1 MAQNNIR
8 MAMNSI
14 SAYKWRSFLT
24 MLGII
29 ISVVSIVTIVSLG
42 EGVKHQLSAQI
53 TRTGK
58 DLITVRGG
66 TIVDRNE
73 KGEITGVN
81 LLNLFAGNNLN
92 ETDYQ
97 VVNGVPNMQLVAP
110 FASISGAPA
119 TDDGVRA
126 NNISTVATTSKA
138 ADALSQDVQY
148 GGFFSDSDTDSATAV
163 IGKQVAEQLFKED
176 APIGKSFQLRGQ
188 RVVVQ
193 GVFKKFAATP
203 LTPGID
209 YNNTIFVPYTFGQ
222 RLTGATLQPYQILV
236 RPNADVSSAQAAND
250 ISNALKQAHG
260 GQTDFTVLQADDN
273 LALASTALS
282 LITNVVAAIA
292 AVSLIVGGIGIMN
305 IMLVSVSERT
315 HEIGVRKAVGATN
328 KQILR
333 QFLTEAV
340 VLSTTGG
347 IIGILFAILANY
359 LLRVFTNLQPVI
371 TLPIV
376 SVAVLVAI
384 IVGSVFG
391 VAPALQA
398 ARKDPIEA
406 LRRI

>member
-1 MAQNNIR
+1 

>member
-14 SAYKWRSFLT
+14 GAYKWRSFLT

-42 EGVKHQLSAQI
+42 EGVKHQLNAQI
-53 TRTGK
+53 THTGK

-66 TIVDRNE
+66 TIVERNN
-73 KGEITGVN
+73 KGEITHVN

-92 ETDYQ
+92 EADYQ
-97 VVNGVPNMQLVAP
+97 VVSKVPSVQLVVP
-110 FASISGAPA
+110 FASLSGTPV
-119 TDDGVRA
+119 TDDGVQS
-126 NNISTVATTSKA
+126 NTISTVATTGKA

-148 GGFFSDSDTDSATAV
+148 GGFFSDSDSDSATAV

-193 GVFKKFAATP
+193 GVFKKFAASP

-209 YNNTIFVPYTFGQ
+209 YNNTIFVPYSFGQ
-222 RLTGATLQPYQILV
+222 RVTGASLQPYQILV
-236 RPNADVSSAQAAND
+236 RPKPGVSSQQAAD
-250 ISNALKQAHG
+250 DVTKALKEAHG
-260 GQTDFTVLQADDN
+260 GQTDFTVLQATDN
-273 LALASTALS
+273 LTLAGTALS

-328 KQILR
+328 KQILH
-333 QFLTEAV
+333 QFMTEAV
-340 VLSTTGG
+340 TLTATGG
-347 IIGILFAILANY
+347 VLGVIFALLANY
-359 LLRVFTNLQPVI
+359 LLRIFTNLQPVI

-376 SVAVLVAI
+376 FVAVLVAMV
-384 IVGSVFG
+384 VGTVFG
-391 VAPALQA
+391 MAPALQA

>member
-14 SAYKWRSFLT
+14 GAYKWRSFLT

-53 TRTGK
+53 THTGK
-58 DLITVRGG
+58 DLITIRGG
-66 TIVDRNE
+66 TIVERNS
-73 KGEITGVN
+73 KGEITHVN

-92 ETDYQ
+92 EADYQ
-97 VVNGVPNMQLVAP
+97 VVKNVPNLQLVAP

-119 TDDGVRA
+119 TDDGAHASNV
-126 NNISTVATTSKA
+126 STVATTGKG

-148 GGFFSDSDTDSATAV
+148 GGFFSDSDTESATAV

-209 YNNTIFVPYTFGQ
+209 YNNTIFVPYSFGQ
-222 RLTGATLQPYQILV
+222 RVTGASLQPYQILV
-236 RPNADVSSAQAAND
+236 RPKAGVSSAQAASD

-260 GQTDFTVLQADDN
+260 GQTDFTVLRADDN
-273 LALASTALS
+273 LALASSALS

-347 IIGILFAILANY
+347 IIGVLFAILANY

-384 IVGSVFG
+384 TVGSIFG

>member
-1 MAQNNIR
+1 
-8 MAMNSI
+8 MNSI
-14 SAYKWRSFLT
+14 GVSKWRSFLT

-42 EGVKHQLSAQI
+42 EGVKHQLNAQI
-53 TRTGK
+53 NHTGK

-66 TIVDRNE
+66 TIVDRND
-73 KGEITGVN
+73 KGEITRVN

-92 ETDYQ
+92 EADYQ
-97 VVNGVPNMQLVAP
+97 VVNGVSSLQIVVP
-110 FASISGAPA
+110 FAAISGAPE
-119 TDDGVRA
+119 TSEGVRS
-126 NNISTVATTSKA
+126 NNISTVATTGKA

-148 GGFFSDSDTDSATAV
+148 GGFFSDSDSNTATAV
-163 IGKQVAEQLFKED
+163 IGKEVAEQLFNED
-176 APIGKSFQLRGQ
+176 APVGKSFQLRGQ

-193 GVFKKFAATP
+193 GVFKKFAASP

-209 YNNTIFVPYTFGQ
+209 YNNAIFVPYSFGQ
-222 RLTGATLQPYQILV
+222 RVTAGSLQPYQILV
-236 RPNADVSSAQAAND
+236 RPKAGVPTNVAAYDVE
-250 ISNALKQAHG
+250 NALKQAHG
-260 GQTDFTVLQADDN
+260 GQTDFTVLEADDN
-273 LALASTALS
+273 LALASSALS
-282 LITNVVAAIA
+282 LITSVVAAIA
-292 AVSLIVGGIGIMN
+292 AVSLVVGGIGIMN

-347 IIGILFAILANY
+347 VIGVIFAILANY

-376 SVAVLVAI
+376 FVAVVVAVV
-384 IVGSVFG
+384 VGSIFG

>member
-8 MAMNSI
+8 MAMSSI
-14 SAYKWRSFLT
+14 RTSKWRSFLT

-42 EGVKHQLSAQI
+42 EGVKHQLNAQI
-53 TRTGK
+53 NHTGK
-58 DLITVRGG
+58 NLITVRGG
-66 TIVDRNE
+66 NIVERNAKGTI
-73 KGEITGVN
+73 THVN
-81 LLNLFAGNNLN
+81 LLNLFTGTNLN
-92 ETDYQ
+92 EADYQ
-97 VVNGVPNMQLVAP
+97 NVLKVPNLQLVVP
-110 FASISGAPA
+110 FAAVSGTPQAE
-119 TDDGVRA
+119 DGTRS
-126 NNISTVATTSKA
+126 NTISTVATTGRG
-138 ADALSQDVQY
+138 ADVLSQDVQY
-148 GGFFSDSDTDSATAV
+148 GGFFSDSDTDMATAV

-193 GVFKKFAATP
+193 GVFKKFAASP

-209 YNNTIFVPYTFGQ
+209 YNNTIFIPYSFGQ
-222 RLTGATLQPYQILV
+222 RVTGASLQPYQILV
-236 RPNADVSSAQAAND
+236 RPTAGVSSTKAAKD
-250 ISNALKQAHG
+250 ITSSLQQAHG
-260 GQTDFTVLQADDN
+260 GQADFTVLEAGDN
-273 LALASTALS
+273 IALAGTALS

-333 QFLTEAV
+333 QFMTEAIM
-340 VLSTTGG
+340 LSVTGG
-347 IIGILFAILANY
+347 ILGVIFAVIANY
-359 LLRVFTNLQPVI
+359 LLRIFTNLQPVI
-371 TLPIV
+371 TIPIVLIAV
-376 SVAVLVAI
+376 SVAVA
-384 IVGSVFG
+384 VGTIFG
-391 VAPALQA
+391 MAPALQA

>member
-8 MAMNSI
+8 MAMASI
-14 SAYKWRSFLT
+14 GAAKWRSFLT

-53 TRTGK
+53 KHTGN

-66 TIVDRNE
+66 TIAERDKNG
-73 KGEITGVN
+73 KITHVN
-81 LLNLFAGNNLN
+81 LLNLFAGTNLN
-92 ETDYQ
+92 EADYK
-97 VVNGVPNMQLVAP
+97 VVSATPGLQLVVP
-110 FASISGAPA
+110 FASVSGVPQ
-119 TDDGVRA
+119 TEDGTQSNTVS
-126 NNISTVATTSKA
+126 IVATNERA
-138 ADALSQDVQY
+138 ADALSQGVQY
-148 GGFFSDSDTDSATAV
+148 GGFFGKTEANSPTAV

-176 APIGKSFQLRGQ
+176 APIGKSFTWRGE

-193 GVFKKFAATP
+193 GVFKKFAASP

-209 YNNTIFVPYTFGQ
+209 YNNTVFIPYEFGK
-222 RLTGATLQPYQILV
+222 RVSGASLQPYQILV
-236 RPNADVSSAQAAND
+236 RPNNDVTSRQATLAINA
-250 ISNALKQAHG
+250 ALKQAHG
-260 GQTDFTVLQADDN
+260 GQTDFTVLEADDN
-273 LALASTALS
+273 LVLASTALS
-282 LITNVVAAIA
+282 LVTNVVAAIA

-328 KQILR
+328 RQILR
-333 QFLTEAV
+333 QFMTEAI
-340 VLSTTGG
+340 VLSATGG
-347 IIGILFAILANY
+347 VLGVILALLTNY

-376 SVAVLVAI
+376 GIAVLVAVV
-384 IVGSVFG
+384 VGTFFG
-391 VAPALQA
+391 MAPALQA
-398 ARKDPIEA
+398 SRKDPIEA